1 MRKKPL
7 IIGLS
12 AVYLAAVAGYCICL
26 ADRYRRSFEPVAPYS
41 HTMRET
47 VPATTEL
54 QETASTVKLTE
65 VSTVLPETVETVTE
79 VTEIP
84 TETAENPTE
93 TVINFPV
100 DLNTATCGELCA
112 IPEVGDTLANAIL
125 AYRAQIG
132 QFVSRE
138 QLKDVPGIGEK
149 RLAQLMPY
157 LYIENEQPMP
167 TDPPAEEIPHSE
179 TPPVENPPETEPPTI
194 PIIDLNTAT
203 REELLLLPG
212 CTEEIADAILQLRD
226 DLEGF
231 RNPLE
236 LRVNDTIP
244 KSLYD
249 SWEEYLIVAEP
260 ATNFITSEPLPA
272 E

>member
-1 MRKKPL
+1 M
-7 IIGLS
+7 
-12 AVYLAAVAGYCICL
+12 YLAAVAGYCICL

-47 VPATTEL
+47 VPATTGL
-54 QETASTVKLTE
+54 PETASAVKLTE

-84 TETAENPTE
+84 TET
-93 TVINFPV
+93 VINFPV

-112 IPEVGDTLANAIL
+112 IPEVGETLANAIL

-212 CTEEIADAILQLRD
+212 CTEDIADAILQLRD
-226 DLEGF
+226 DLDGF
-231 RNPLE
+231 RNTPE
-236 LRVNDTIP
+236 ITISEKVP
-244 KSLYD
+244 DSLYS
-249 SWEEYLIVAEP
+249 SWKEYLIVAEP